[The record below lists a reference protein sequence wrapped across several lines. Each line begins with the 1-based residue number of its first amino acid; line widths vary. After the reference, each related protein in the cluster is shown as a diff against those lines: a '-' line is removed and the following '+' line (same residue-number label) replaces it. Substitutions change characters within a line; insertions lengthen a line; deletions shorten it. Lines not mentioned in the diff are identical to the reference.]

1 VNEEPPFLKQKFN
14 VFIGEGVVFESTIV
28 HRTVNKHQLHQETK
42 KATSKMSTN
51 IRSHYK
57 KLLIR
62 TKDLIVLSSAQSVIH
77 WDMETM
83 MPPKAVEQ
91 RSQQLALLSR
101 ISHKMSTAPE
111 IGKLLNAILTS
122 PQYDSLGEVEKRN
135 VHLIKKNYDEQT
147 ALPERLVVEL
157 AKQQAITVNTWK
169 KAKKAKNFAVLK
181 PELEKLVA
189 LSKQAAQSLMQVK
202 ETATPY
208 DALLDG
214 YEPKM
219 TADTIAAIFSQL
231 QRGLA
236 ALLEKIQNRQ
246 HQPDT
251 SILRIC
257 IPTEK
262 QRKIAHALAQA
273 LGYDTTSPAAG
284 GRIDETEHPFTS
296 GYYDD
301 VRVTTHYYP
310 DNCDSSIFSVLHET
324 GHALYEQNL
333 NPNWKYQPTGSPCSF
348 GIHESQSRLYENIIG
363 RSKEFWTHMLPKLKK
378 IAAPALADVSLSQF
392 VHAINKV
399 EPSKIRIEADE
410 VTYNLHV
417 IIRFRIEKD
426 LFADK
431 ISVSELPEIWNQKYE
446 EHLGVCVENDSEGAM
461 QDTHWASGL
470 YGYFPTY
477 ALGNIY
483 SGQLRASLARDIQD
497 WRSQLAQGNLE
508 DMRVWLTKNVY
519 SYGDLYDPAD
529 LMRRITGNKID
540 SEPYLE
546 YLREKYSGLYGF

>member
-1 VNEEPPFLKQKFN
+1 MQKP
-14 VFIGEGVVFESTIV
+14 VEGVDL
-28 HRTVNKHQLHQETK
+28 RNQEASAKTHITTAPNNRNN
-42 KATSKMSTN
+42 KATLMTVN
-51 IRSHYK
+51 IRSAYK
-57 KLLIR
+57 SLLNR
-62 TKDLIVLSSAQSVIH
+62 TKDLVILQSAEAIIQ

-111 IGKLLNAILTS
+111 IGKLLNAILTN
-122 PQYDSLGEVEKRN
+122 PQHDALSEVEKRN
-135 VHLIKKNYDEQT
+135 VYLVKKNYDEQS
-147 ALPERLVVEL
+147 ALPEKLVAEI
-157 AKQQAITVNTWK
+157 ARQQAITMNTWK
-169 KAKKAKNFAVLK
+169 KAKKAKTFSTLM
-181 PELEKLVA
+181 PELEKLVG
-189 LSKQAAQSLMQVK
+189 LNKQAAQILMKVK

-208 DALLDG
+208 DALIDS

-219 TADTIAAIFSQL
+219 TADTITATFNQL
-231 QRGLA
+231 QLGLA
-236 ALLEKIQNRQ
+236 TLLEKIQAAQN
-246 HQPDT
+246 QPDT
-251 SILRIC
+251 ETLGVRL
-257 IPTEK
+257 PVEK
-262 QRKIAHALAQA
+262 QRKITQALAQA
-273 LGYDTTSPAAG
+273 LGYDATSATAG

-310 DNCDSSIFSVLHET
+310 DNYISAVFSVLHET

-333 NPNWKYQPTGSPCSF
+333 NPNWKYQPVGSSCSF

-363 RSKEFWTHMLPKLKK
+363 RSEEFWTHMLPKLKQ
-378 IAAPALADVSLSQF
+378 ITAPALANVSLSQF

-417 IIRFRIEKD
+417 VIRFQIEKE

-431 ISVSELPEIWNQKYE
+431 IAVAELPEIWNQKYQE
-446 EHLGVCVENDSEGAM
+446 YLAVKVKDDSEGVM

-483 SGQLRASLARDIQD
+483 SGQLTAALAKDLQD
-497 WRSQLAQGNLE
+497 WRRRIAQGNLE
-508 DMRVWLTKNVY
+508 DIRMWLTKNVH

-529 LMRRITGNKID
+529 LIWRITGKKLD
-540 SEPYLE
+540 AEPYLE
-546 YLREKYSGLYGF
+546 YLREKYSWLYGF